1 MTQAFWLAALKT
13 DGPITENITASC
25 HIREW
30 RIQIDPVTVVL
41 HVRLA
46 INITISTSTRI
57 CSINDVSFAVVIYF
71 LLPNS
76 NLLDVRAASRKVQ
89 LWQKCGY
96 VRIALTPNRHIGDKA
111 AFTLVD
117 RCGCYI
123 CQCWIATEMRWNK
136 NAVSRS
142 SLVAALDGW
151 THLSEKI
158 HRGRSVDAFLR
169 RSKRCGFCPP
179 EVAGYDQLLEEADD
193 QLFQKNTE

>member
-1 MTQAFWLAALKT
+1 M
-13 DGPITENITASC
+13 
-25 HIREW
+25 
-30 RIQIDPVTVVL
+30 
-41 HVRLA
+41 
-46 INITISTSTRI
+46 
-57 CSINDVSFAVVIYF
+57 SFAVVIYF

-169 RSKRCGFCPP
+169 RSKRCGFCPS

-193 QLFQKNTE
+193 QLFKRILYNRHHTLYQLLPPQSTASQKYNLRRRTHDRQLHDHQRHLSDCNFITRLLYRNSY